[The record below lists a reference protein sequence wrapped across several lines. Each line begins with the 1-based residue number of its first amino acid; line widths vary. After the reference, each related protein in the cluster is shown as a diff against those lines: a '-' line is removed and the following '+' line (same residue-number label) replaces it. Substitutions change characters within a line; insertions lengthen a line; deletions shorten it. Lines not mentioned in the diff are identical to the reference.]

1 MSRMTAAERDRSPLI
16 SVVIASVNGL
26 PHIAN
31 CLTAL
36 LRQEG
41 DIDHEIIIVD
51 RCGERTGAAIR
62 ERFARPEL
70 HWIEGEPRAS
80 IPRLRAIG
88 MARARGETLAILE
101 DHCSVAP
108 NWLQVIARARSEGH
122 RVVGGA
128 IANGAVD
135 RVRDWAA
142 FFCEYSAFMPPV
154 PRGAVAA
161 LPGNNCAYERRLLDS
176 LEQEL
181 YQEVWEYFLHAR
193 LRERGALFW
202 SEPELVVSHDKR
214 FDIGY
219 FLAQRY
225 HYSRSF
231 VTMRFR
237 GWPRWKRLAYGCA
250 LPGLPPLLLARMA
263 RSIYEKKRH
272 HKEFLRALPLTL
284 LYLVAGAVGEAVG
297 ALVGAGRSLEK
308 VE

>member
-1 MSRMTAAERDRSPLI
+1 MSLDAAPLI

-36 LRQEG
+36 LGQEG

-51 RCGERTGAAIR
+51 RCGESTGSVIR
-62 ERFARPEL
+62 ERFSRPRL
-70 HWIEGEPRAS
+70 HWIEGEPEAS

-101 DHCSVAP
+101 DHCTVAP

-122 RVVGGA
+122 RVIGGA
-128 IANGAVD
+128 VANGAVD
-135 RVRDWAA
+135 RLRDWAA
-142 FFCEYSAFMPPV
+142 FFCEYVAFMPPV
-154 PRGAVAA
+154 PHGEVEA
-161 LPGNNCAYERRLLDS
+161 LPGNNCAYDRELLDS
-176 LEQEL
+176 LADEL

-202 SEPELVVSHDKR
+202 SEPELLVSHDKR
-214 FDIGY
+214 FEIGY

-231 VTMRFR
+231 VSMRFR
-237 GWPRWKRLAYGCA
+237 GWPRWKRVAYGCA
-250 LPGLPPLLLARMA
+250 LPCLAPLLLARMA
-263 RSIYEKKRH
+263 RSVHAKKRH
-272 HKEFLRALPLTL
+272 RREFVLALPLTL
-284 LYLVAGAVGEAVG
+284 LYLLAGTLGEAMG
-297 ALVGAGRSLEK
+297 ALAGAGRSLER